1 MLLSLYLLEAGL
13 LLILAPWTQFWD
25 RNYFSALLP
34 RLAAFMTHPYVR
46 GAVTGVGIVSVVAAL
61 VEIGVMLTRRRA
73 TPHVPGA

>member
-25 RNYFSALLP
+25 RNYFAALEP
-34 RLAAFMTHPYVR
+34 MFGSWVTHPYMR

-61 VEIGVMLTRRRA
+61 VEIGVMVSRRE
-73 TPHVPGA
+73 TSPGAPGV

>member
-25 RNYFSALLP
+25 RNYFSALAP
-34 RLAAFMTHPYVR
+34 VLAAWIAHPYVR

-61 VEIGVMLTRRRA
+61 VEIGVLVSRRSSSAQVRR
-73 TPHVPGA
+73 P

>member
-25 RNYFSALLP
+25 RNYFAALAP
-34 RLAAFMTHPYVR
+34 VLATWVTHPYVR

-61 VEIGVMLTRRRA
+61 VEIGLLLSRGRA
-73 TPHVPGA
+73 SPQAPEA